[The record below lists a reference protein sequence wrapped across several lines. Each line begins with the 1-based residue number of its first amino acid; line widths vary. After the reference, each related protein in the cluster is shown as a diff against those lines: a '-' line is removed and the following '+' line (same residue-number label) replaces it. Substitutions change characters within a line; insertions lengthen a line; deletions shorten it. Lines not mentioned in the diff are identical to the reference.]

1 MEKLTIKNNESIFNR
16 LKDEIVKD
24 ISSRE
29 DKITLNFNGED
40 ITLPKI
46 FWIYN
51 TLLLTMVDDFKKV
64 NQKDLISDTFNSKVF
79 EKFIN
84 KFLEVDN
91 KHLVAKILTEFS
103 KLSVIGNNK
112 LDTGLSL
119 RNIIDAY
126 VKYEDFRNIVDNK
139 DAEGNP
145 ILHGGEDIYEVERKF
160 AEGIVNMR
168 KVLSTKPDL
177 WFYDF
182 IKNGEGLN
190 FKQLFQT
197 IGFIGSKPVVNFDFR
212 NNGVN
217 SEFIKSNFIT
227 GTKTEQEYYINCMSA
242 RKAQTVNRMLIQPSG
257 YFMRRLSLLT
267 IDTTHNNREED
278 CGTDKGLVVHVNSVK
293 ELSMID
299 GRHYITE
306 EGIKTI
312 DAEKDIHLIGE
323 TLTVR
328 SPITC
333 KHSHTTGVCR
343 TCFGRDLASKLQDF
357 NSGMLAVL
365 NFTEHLTQNMLNAK
379 HFSSTNAEKVD
390 FSKEFYRIFN
400 EEGAN
405 NFSLNEDIEILSVSN
420 YEIDYSPE
428 YDNEDEEE
436 GDSVVTESIHLTGIS
451 TSEDKY
457 SVITYRTKG
466 ETKEYILD
474 SDIYLVLDRDI
485 DIDYSL
491 ENNKFLD
498 LAGYQ
503 VVAAYFIIQNNELAT
518 GMKKILA
525 VIDNNTFIKQL
536 NDDINMS
543 EIEKASA
550 LVEKFNSLLIY
561 YKLDFI
567 RSWNVEMILSNLF
580 FDINKEYFDFSDTT
594 KAMEIY
600 PVPKALREHR
610 SLAVSLSYERL
621 KDQFSD
627 PYTFT
632 KNRKSNIDNWFK

>member
-1 MEKLTIKNNESIFNR
+1 
-16 LKDEIVKD
+16 
-24 ISSRE
+24 
-29 DKITLNFNGED
+29 
-40 ITLPKI
+40 
-46 FWIYN
+46 
-51 TLLLTMVDDFKKV
+51 MVDDFEKV
-64 NQKDLISDTFNSKVF
+64 SAKDLIVDTFNSDLF
-79 EKFIN
+79 YKFVN
-84 KFLEVDN
+84 KFLDVDN
-91 KHLVAKILTEFS
+91 RGRVAKILTEFS

-119 RNIIDAY
+119 RNIIEAY
-126 VKYEDFRNIVDNK
+126 IKYDDFRNIIDNK
-139 DAEGNP
+139 DEDGNP
-145 ILHGGEDIYEVERKF
+145 ILNGDEDIYEVERKF
-160 AEGIVNMR
+160 AEGIVNMK
-168 KVLSTKPDL
+168 KVLSTKPDI

-217 SEFIKSNFIT
+217 SNFIKSNFIT
-227 GTKTEQEYYINCMSA
+227 GIQTEQEYYINCMSA

-267 IDTTHNNREED
+267 IDTTHNNEEED
-278 CGTDKGLVVHVNSVK
+278 CGTNEGVIVHVNSSK

-299 GRHYITE
+299 GRHYITD

-312 DAEKDIHLIGE
+312 DAERDIHLIGE
-323 TLTVR
+323 TLKVR

-333 KHSHTTGVCR
+333 KHTHTTGVCR
-343 TCFGRDLASKLQDF
+343 TCFGREIATKLQDF

-400 EEGAN
+400 EEGVN
-405 NFSLNEDIEILSVSN
+405 TFSLNDGIEILSVTN

-428 YDNEDEEE
+428 YENENDEE
-436 GDSVVTESIHLTGIS
+436 DDAVVTESIHLTGLS
-451 TSEDKY
+451 TSDDKV
-457 SVITYRTKG
+457 SVITYKIKG
-466 ETKEYILD
+466 EKKEYVLD

-498 LAGYQ
+498 LSSYD

-525 VIDNNTFIKQL
+525 VIDNNMFIKQL
-536 NDDINMS
+536 NDNDNMT

-550 LVEKFNSLLIY
+550 LLEKFNSLLIY
-561 YKLDFI
+561 YKLGFI

-580 FDINKEYFDFSDTT
+580 FDINKEYFDFGDTT

-600 PVPKALREHR
+600 PAPKALREHR

-632 KNRKSNIDNWFK
+632 KNQKSNIDNWFK

>member
-1 MEKLTIKNNESIFNR
+1 MEKLTIDNNELIFNR
-16 LKDEIVKD
+16 LKNEIVKD
-24 ISSRE
+24 ISSRKE
-29 DKITLNFNGED
+29 LITFNFNGED
-40 ITLPKI
+40 ITLQKI

-51 TLLLTMVDDFKKV
+51 TLLLTMVKDFEKV
-64 NQKDLISDTFNSKVF
+64 NTRDLITDTFNSKIF
-79 EKFIN
+79 EKFVN
-84 KFLEVDN
+84 KFLDVDN
-91 KHLVAKILTEFS
+91 KHQVAKILTEFS

-119 RNIIDAY
+119 KNIIDGY
-126 VKYEDFRNIVDNK
+126 LKYEDFRNIIDNI
-139 DAEGNP
+139 DSDGNP
-145 ILHGGEDIYEVERKF
+145 ILNGDEDIYEVERKF

-168 KVLSTKPDL
+168 KVLSNKPDL

-182 IKNGEGLN
+182 VKNGEGLN

-197 IGFIGSKPVVNFDFR
+197 IGFVGSKPVVNFDFR

-217 SEFIKSNFIT
+217 SDFIKSNFIR
-227 GTKTEQEYYINCMSA
+227 GTETEQEYYINCMSA

-267 IDTTHNNREED
+267 IDTTHNNKEED
-278 CGTDKGLVVHVNSVK
+278 CGTDKGVIVHVNSSK

-306 EGIKTI
+306 KGIETI

-343 TCFGRDLASKLQDF
+343 TCFGKDLASKLQDF

-365 NFTEHLTQNMLNAK
+365 NFTEQLTQNMLNAK
-379 HFSSTNAEKVD
+379 HFSSTSAEKVD
-390 FSKEFYRIFN
+390 FSKEFYSIFT

-405 NFSLNEDIEILSVSN
+405 NFSLNEDVEIVSVTN

-428 YDNEDEEE
+428 YENEDDED
-436 GDSVVTESIHLTGIS
+436 GDSVVTESIHLTGLS
-451 TSEDKY
+451 SSEDKF
-457 SVITYRTKG
+457 SVITYKTKG

-474 SDIYLVLDRDI
+474 NDIYLVLDRDI

-498 LAGYQ
+498 LSNYE

-536 NDDINMS
+536 NDNMDMT

-550 LVEKFNSLLIY
+550 LLEKFNSLLIY

-580 FDINKEYFDFSDTT
+580 FDINKENFDFSDTT

>member
-1 MEKLTIKNNESIFNR
+1 M
-16 LKDEIVKD
+16 VKD
-24 ISSRE
+24 FE
-29 DKITLNFNGED
+29 
-40 ITLPKI
+40 
-46 FWIYN
+46 
-51 TLLLTMVDDFKKV
+51 KV
-64 NQKDLISDTFNSKVF
+64 NTRDLITDTFNSKIF
-79 EKFIN
+79 EKFVN
-84 KFLEVDN
+84 KFLDVDN
-91 KHLVAKILTEFS
+91 KHQVAKILTEFS

-119 RNIIDAY
+119 KNIIDGY
-126 VKYEDFRNIVDNK
+126 LKYEDFRNIIDNI
-139 DAEGNP
+139 DSDGNP
-145 ILHGGEDIYEVERKF
+145 ILNGDEDIYEVERKF

-168 KVLSTKPDL
+168 KVLSNKPDL

-182 IKNGEGLN
+182 VKNGEGLN

-197 IGFIGSKPVVNFDFR
+197 IGFVGSKPVVNFDFR

-217 SEFIKSNFIT
+217 SDFIKSNFIR
-227 GTKTEQEYYINCMSA
+227 GTETEQEYYINCMSA

-267 IDTTHNNREED
+267 IDTTHNNKEED
-278 CGTDKGLVVHVNSVK
+278 CGTDKGVIVHVNSSK

-306 EGIKTI
+306 KGIETI

-343 TCFGRDLASKLQDF
+343 TCFGKDLASKLQDF

-365 NFTEHLTQNMLNAK
+365 NFTEQLTQNMLNAK
-379 HFSSTNAEKVD
+379 HFSSTSAEKVD
-390 FSKEFYRIFN
+390 FSKEFYSIFT

-405 NFSLNEDIEILSVSN
+405 NFSLNEDVEIVSVTN

-428 YDNEDEEE
+428 YENEDDED
-436 GDSVVTESIHLTGIS
+436 GDSVVTESIHLTGLS
-451 TSEDKY
+451 SSEDKF
-457 SVITYRTKG
+457 SVITYKTKG

-474 SDIYLVLDRDI
+474 NDIYLVLDRDI

-498 LAGYQ
+498 LSNYE

-536 NDDINMS
+536 NDNMDMT

-550 LVEKFNSLLIY
+550 LLEKFNSLLIY

-580 FDINKEYFDFSDTT
+580 FDINKENFDFSDTT